1 MPHDLNADL
10 AAAARVLASAS
21 DVTLLAHVNPDA
33 DALGSALALGL
44 ALHRRGVRVRVSF
57 GAPAEVPETLRDLDF
72 AGLLVPASEVP
83 QAPPVLVALDTGSVK
98 RLGPL
103 ADRVVATTE
112 AGGEVVVLDH
122 HVSNPRF
129 GTVNVVDDR
138 AEATALV
145 VLRLLD
151 VLEVEVDEP
160 IARCVYAG
168 LVTDTRSFRNAS
180 AATHE
185 VAARLLAAGV
195 DAEAVARPLMDSH
208 PFGYLGMLAKVLS
221 RAVLEVD
228 AVEGLGL
235 VHAVVTLED
244 AEGLRP
250 EEVES
255 VVDLVRT
262 AEEAEVAAVLKEL
275 RPQTWSVSLRAVRRI
290 DVREVAQLLGGG
302 GHRLA
307 AGFTAHGPAEQV
319 LADLRGALT
328 EVSSGNVGLR

>member
-1 MPHDLNADL
+1 VPQDLTAEL
-10 AAAARVLASAS
+10 AAAADVLSAAT

-44 ALHRRGVRVRVSF
+44 ALHRRGVKVRVSF
-57 GAPAEVPETLRDLDF
+57 GAPADVPETLRGLDV
-72 AGLLVPASEVP
+72 AGLLVPAGDVPEV
-83 QAPPVLVALDTGSVK
+83 PPVLVALDAGSVG

-103 ADRVVATTE
+103 GGRVAATVA
-112 AGGEVVVLDH
+112 AGGQVVVLDH
-122 HVSNPRF
+122 HVSNPGF

-151 VLEVEVDEP
+151 VMGVEVDEP

-168 LVTDTRSFRNAS
+168 LVTDTRSFRHAS
-180 AATHE
+180 SATHL
-185 VAARLLAAGV
+185 VAARLIDAGV

-208 PFGYLGMLAKVLS
+208 PFGYLSMLASVLS
-221 RAVLEVD
+221 RATLDRE
-228 AVEGLGL
+228 AAKGLGL

-244 AEGLRP
+244 AKGLRP

-255 VVDLVRT
+255 VVDLIRT
-262 AEEAEVAAVLKEL
+262 AQEAEVAAVLKEL
-275 RPQTWSVSLRAVRRI
+275 RPSTWSVSLRSVSAV

-302 GHRLA
+302 GHRRA
-307 AGFTAHGPAEQV
+307 AGFTARGPAEQV
-319 LADLRGALT
+319 LADLVDALAR
-328 EVSSGNVGLR
+328 S

>member
-1 MPHDLNADL
+1 MSNDLSASL
-10 AAAARVLASAS
+10 TAAAAALTDAS

-44 ALHRRGVRVRVSF
+44 ALHRLGKTVRVSF
-57 GAPAEVPETLRDLDF
+57 GAPDSVPETLRDLDV
-72 AGLLVPASEVP
+72 AGLLVPASAVP
-83 QAPPVLVALDTGSVK
+83 AAPEVLVALDTGSVG

-103 ADRVVATTE
+103 ADRLST
-112 AGGEVVVLDH
+112 AGTVVVVDH
-122 HVSNPRF
+122 HVSNPGF
-129 GTVNVVDDR
+129 GTVNVIDAS

-151 VLEVEVDEP
+151 ELGVELDEP

-168 LVTDTRSFRNAS
+168 LVTDTRSFRHARAS
-180 AATHE
+180 THE

-221 RAVLEVD
+221 RAALERS
-228 AVEGLGL
+228 AAGGLGF
-235 VHAVVTLED
+235 VHAVVTLDD
-244 AEGLRP
+244 AAGLRP

-262 AEEAEVAAVLKEL
+262 TAEAEVAAVLKEL
-275 RPQTWSVSLRAVRRI
+275 GPSYWSVSLRAVSRV

-307 AGFTAHGPAEQV
+307 AGFTAEGDASDV
-319 LADLRGALT
+319 LSRLREALET
-328 EVSSGNVGLR
+328 VAGG

>member
-1 MPHDLNADL
+1 MSLDLTADL
-10 AAAARVLASAS
+10 SAAAGVLTAAT

-57 GAPAEVPETLRDLDF
+57 GAPADVPETLRGLDV

-83 QAPPVLVALDTGSVK
+83 AVPPVLVALDAGSVG

-103 ADRVVATTE
+103 GGRVAATI
-112 AGGEVVVLDH
+112 AVGGQVVVLDH
-122 HVSNPRF
+122 HVSNPGF

-151 VLEVEVDEP
+151 VLGVEVDEP
-160 IARCVYAG
+160 IARCIYAG
-168 LVTDTRSFRNAS
+168 LVTDTRSFRHAS
-180 AATHE
+180 SSTHL
-185 VAARLLAAGV
+185 VAARLLDAGV

-208 PFGYLGMLAKVLS
+208 PFGYLSMLATVLS
-221 RAVLEVD
+221 RATLD
-228 AVEGLGL
+228 TSAAAGLGL

-244 AEGLRP
+244 AKGLRP

-275 RPQTWSVSLRAVRRI
+275 RPSTWSVSLRSVSRV

-307 AGFTAHGPAEQV
+307 SGFTAHGAAAQV
-319 LADLRGALT
+319 LADLQAALT
-328 EVSSGNVGLR
+328 KVTQARSDE

>member
-1 MPHDLNADL
+1 MPLDLTADL
-10 AAAARVLASAS
+10 AAAAEVLAAAS

-44 ALHRRGVRVRVSF
+44 ALHRRGVRVLVSF
-57 GAPAEVPETLRDLDF
+57 GAPAEVPETLRDLDV
-72 AGLLVPASEVP
+72 AGLLVPASAIP
-83 QAPPVLVALDTGSVK
+83 AAPAVLVALDAGSVG

-103 ADRVVATTE
+103 GNRVAATVE
-112 AGGEVVVLDH
+112 AGGQVVVLDH
-122 HVSNPRF
+122 HVSNPGF

-151 VLEVEVDEP
+151 VMGVEVDEP

-168 LVTDTRSFRNAS
+168 LVTDTRSFRHAS
-180 AATHE
+180 SETHH
-185 VAARLLAAGV
+185 VAARLLDAGV

-208 PFGYLGMLAKVLS
+208 PFGYLGMLATVLS
-221 RAVLEVD
+221 RAALDRD
-228 AVEGLGL
+228 AVRGLGL

-244 AEGLRP
+244 AKGLRP

-275 RPQTWSVSLRAVRRI
+275 RPSTWSVSLRSVSRI

-302 GHRLA
+302 GHRRA
-307 AGFTAHGPAEQV
+307 AGFTARGDAAGV
-319 LADLRGALT
+319 LADLLGAL
-328 EVSSGNVGLR
+328 ERVVPEAGA

>member
-1 MPHDLNADL
+1 MSTDLNAPL
-10 AAAARVLASAS
+10 RAAARTLTDAT

-44 ALHRRGVRVRVSF
+44 VLHRMGKRVRVSF
-57 GAPAEVPETLRDLDF
+57 GAPDEVPETLRDLDVE
-72 AGLLVPASEVP
+72 GLLVPAAAVP
-83 QAPPVLVALDTGSVK
+83 EAPEVLVALDTGSVK

-103 ADRVVATTE
+103 ADRVE
-112 AGGEVVVLDH
+112 KAGAVIVLDH
-122 HVSNPRF
+122 HVSNPGY
-129 GTVNVVDDR
+129 GTVNVVDDT

-151 VLEVEVDEP
+151 ELGVELDEP
-160 IARCVYAG
+160 VARCVYAG
-168 LVTDTRSFRNAS
+168 LVTDTRSFRHAS
-180 AATHE
+180 SSTHL
-185 VAARLLAAGV
+185 VAARLLDAGV

-221 RAVLEVD
+221 KATLEP
-228 AVEGLGL
+228 AGAGGLGF

-262 AEEAEVAAVLKEL
+262 TAEAEVAAVLKEL
-275 RPQTWSVSLRAVRRI
+275 RPAYWSVSLRAVSKV

-307 AGFTAHGPAEQV
+307 AGFTARGEADDV
-319 LADLRGALT
+319 LTKLREALNT
-328 EVSSGNVGLR
+328 VTSA

>member
-1 MPHDLNADL
+1 MPHDLSAPLESAAD
-10 AAAARVLASAS
+10 VLRAAS

-44 ALHRRGVRVRVSF
+44 VLHRLGKVVRVSF
-57 GAPAEVPETLRDLDF
+57 GAPDTVPETLRDLDV
-72 AGLLVPASEVP
+72 AGLLVPASAVP
-83 QAPPVLVALDTGSVK
+83 AAPEVLVALDTGSVG

-103 ADRVVATTE
+103 GDRVSS
-112 AGGEVVVLDH
+112 AGAVVVLDH
-122 HVSNPRF
+122 HVSNPGY
-129 GTVNVVDDR
+129 GTVNVIDAT

-151 VLEVEVDEP
+151 VLGVELDEP
-160 IARCVYAG
+160 VARCVYAG
-168 LVTDTRSFRNAS
+168 LVTDTRSFRHAS

-208 PFGYLGMLAKVLS
+208 PFGYLTMLAKVLA
-221 RAVLEVD
+221 RAELD
-228 AVEGLGL
+228 ADAAGGRGF
-235 VHAVVTLED
+235 VHAVVTLAD
-244 AEGLRP
+244 AAGLRP

-262 AEEAEVAAVLKEL
+262 TAEAEVAAVLKEL
-275 RPQTWSVSLRAVRRI
+275 RPSSWSVSLRAVSAV
-290 DVREVAQLLGGG
+290 DVGEVAQLLGGG

-307 AGFTAHGPAEQV
+307 AGFTAEGGAADV
-319 LADLRGALT
+319 LTRLRTALET
-328 EVSSGNVGLR
+328 VAG

>member
-1 MPHDLNADL
+1 VPQDLTAEL
-10 AAAARVLASAS
+10 AAAADVLSAAT

-44 ALHRRGVRVRVSF
+44 ALHRRGVKVRVSF
-57 GAPAEVPETLRDLDF
+57 GAPADVPETLRGLDV
-72 AGLLVPASEVP
+72 AGLLVPAGDVPEV
-83 QAPPVLVALDTGSVK
+83 PPVLVALDAGSVG

-103 ADRVVATTE
+103 GNRVAATTA
-112 AGGEVVVLDH
+112 AGGHVVVLDH
-122 HVSNPRF
+122 HVSNPGF

-151 VLEVEVDEP
+151 VMGVEVDEP

-168 LVTDTRSFRNAS
+168 LVTDTRSFRHAS
-180 AATHE
+180 SATHL
-185 VAARLLAAGV
+185 VAARLIDAGV

-208 PFGYLGMLAKVLS
+208 PFGYLNMLASVLS
-221 RAVLEVD
+221 RAALDRE
-228 AVEGLGL
+228 AANGLGL

-255 VVDLVRT
+255 VVDLIRT
-262 AEEAEVAAVLKEL
+262 AQEAEVAAVLKEL
-275 RPQTWSVSLRAVRRI
+275 RPSTWSVSLRSVSEV

-302 GHRLA
+302 GHRRA
-307 AGFTAHGPAEQV
+307 AGFTAKGPADQV
-319 LADLRGALT
+319 LADLVAALAR
-328 EVSSGNVGLR
+328 S

>member
-1 MPHDLNADL
+1 VSPDLTADL
-10 AAAARVLASAS
+10 SAAAGVLTAAT

-57 GAPAEVPETLRDLDF
+57 GAPAEVPETLRGLDV
-72 AGLLVPASEVP
+72 AGLLVPPSEVP
-83 QAPPVLVALDTGSVK
+83 AVPPVLVALDAGSVG

-103 ADRVVATTE
+103 GGRVAATIA
-112 AGGEVVVLDH
+112 AGGHVVVLDH
-122 HVSNPRF
+122 HVSNPGF

-151 VLEVEVDEP
+151 VLGVEVDEP
-160 IARCVYAG
+160 IARCIYAG
-168 LVTDTRSFRNAS
+168 LVTDTRSFRHAS
-180 AATHE
+180 SATHL
-185 VAARLLAAGV
+185 VAARLLDAGV

-208 PFGYLGMLAKVLS
+208 PFGYLSMLATVLS
-221 RAVLEVD
+221 RATLDVS
-228 AVEGLGL
+228 AAGGLGL

-244 AEGLRP
+244 ARGLRP

-275 RPQTWSVSLRAVRRI
+275 RPSTWSVSLRSVGRV

-307 AGFTAHGPAEQV
+307 SGFTAHGPASQV
-319 LADLRGALT
+319 LTDLQAALAKVAQAT
-328 EVSSGNVGLR
+328 PDE

>member
-1 MPHDLNADL
+1 MPNDLSAAL
-10 AAAARVLASAS
+10 AAAAATLSAAS

-44 ALHRRGVRVRVSF
+44 VLHRRGKAVRVSF
-57 GAPAEVPETLRDLDF
+57 GAPESVPETLRGLDV

-83 QAPPVLVALDTGSVK
+83 AAPEVLVALDAGSVG

-103 ADRVVATTE
+103 ADRVGA
-112 AGGEVVVLDH
+112 AGAVVVLDH
-122 HVSNPRF
+122 HVSNPGF
-129 GTVNVVDDR
+129 GTVNVVDPE

-151 VLEVEVDEP
+151 ELGAELDEP
-160 IARCVYAG
+160 VARCVYAG
-168 LVTDTRSFRNAS
+168 LVTDTRSFRHATPS
-180 AATHE
+180 THE

-221 RAVLEVD
+221 RAGLERG
-228 AVEGLGL
+228 AAGGLGF

-244 AEGLRP
+244 AAGLRP

-262 AEEAEVAAVLKEL
+262 TAEAEVAAVLKEL
-275 RPQTWSVSLRAVRRI
+275 RPSCWSVSLRAVSRV
-290 DVREVAQLLGGG
+290 DVREVAQVLGGG

-307 AGFTAHGPAEQV
+307 AGFTAEGSAGDV
-319 LADLRGALT
+319 LARLRAAL
-328 EVSSGNVGLR
+328 ESVAG

>member
-1 MPHDLNADL
+1 MSTDLNACL
-10 AAAARVLASAS
+10 RAAAKTLTDAT

-44 ALHRRGVRVRVSF
+44 VLHRMGKKVQVSF
-57 GAPAEVPETLRDLDF
+57 GAPDEVPETLRDLDV
-72 AGLLVPASEVP
+72 AGLLVPASAVP
-83 QAPPVLVALDTGSVK
+83 AAPEVLVALDTGSVK

-103 ADRVVATTE
+103 ADRVDTAR
-112 AGGEVVVLDH
+112 AVVVLDH
-122 HVSNPRF
+122 HVSNPGY
-129 GTVNVVDDR
+129 GTVNVIDDT

-151 VLEVEVDEP
+151 ELGVELDEP
-160 IARCVYAG
+160 VARCVYAG
-168 LVTDTRSFRNAS
+168 LVTDTRSFRHAS
-180 AATHE
+180 SATHL
-185 VAARLLAAGV
+185 VAARLLDAGV

-221 RAVLEVD
+221 RATLEP
-228 AVEGLGL
+228 AGAGGLGF

-244 AEGLRP
+244 ADGLRP

-262 AEEAEVAAVLKEL
+262 TAEAEVAAVLKEL
-275 RPQTWSVSLRAVRRI
+275 RPAYWSVSLRAVSQV

-307 AGFTAHGPAEQV
+307 AGFTARGEAKDV
-319 LADLRGALT
+319 LANLRKALDT
-328 EVSSGNVGLR
+328 ITRHP

>member
-1 MPHDLNADL
+1 MSTDLNAPL
-10 AAAARVLASAS
+10 RAAAKTLTEAT

-44 ALHRRGVRVRVSF
+44 VLHRMGKEVRVSF
-57 GAPAEVPETLRDLDF
+57 GAPDEVPETLRELDV
-72 AGLLVPASEVP
+72 AGLLVPASAVP
-83 QAPPVLVALDTGSVK
+83 AAPEVLVALDTGSVK

-103 ADRVVATTE
+103 ADRVPA
-112 AGGEVVVLDH
+112 AGAVVVLDH
-122 HVSNPRF
+122 HVSNPGY
-129 GTVNVVDDR
+129 GTVNVIDDT

-151 VLEVEVDEP
+151 ELGVELDEP
-160 IARCVYAG
+160 VARCVYAG
-168 LVTDTRSFRNAS
+168 LVTDTRSFRHAS
-180 AATHE
+180 SETHL
-185 VAARLLAAGV
+185 VAARLLDAGV

-221 RAVLEVD
+221 RASLEPE
-228 AVEGLGL
+228 AAGGMGF

-244 AEGLRP
+244 ADGLRP

-262 AEEAEVAAVLKEL
+262 TAEAEVAAVLKEL
-275 RPQTWSVSLRAVRRI
+275 RPAYWSVSLRAVSRV

-307 AGFTAHGPAEQV
+307 AGFTARGEAEDV
-319 LADLRGALT
+319 LANLRQALDT
-328 EVSSGNVGLR
+328 ITKA